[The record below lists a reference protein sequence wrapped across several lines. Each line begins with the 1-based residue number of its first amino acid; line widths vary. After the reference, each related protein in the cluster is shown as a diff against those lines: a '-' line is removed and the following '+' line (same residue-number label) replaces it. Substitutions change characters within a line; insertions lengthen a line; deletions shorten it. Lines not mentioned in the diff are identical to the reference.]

1 MAGAKSVFISYS
13 SKDSRFALQVVRML
27 NEMGVSYW
35 KAPEMIPAGS
45 SYAREIPRAIREC
58 EVFILLLSKDSQT
71 SIWVEKEIDSAINNR
86 KTILPMRIDEV
97 PLCETFRFYLNNIQ
111 TISYKE
117 DSGRNFSDLRE
128 QLGKLLHLENMKEK
142 HIEEVEEY
150 SVTKYKN
157 LKSQNAQKSSQKK
170 HLEGLGTQKQSSTRD
185 TSGLRSGRRA
195 DAFVVNKAPKECK
208 YCNGEL
214 KETGA
219 GIFKCLACG
228 KENYDYLRTVRNYL
242 EKEGAR
248 PAAII
253 ARETGV
259 PKNAVDYFLRQEFLE
274 IPKLAPERLSCQQ
287 CGAPIRTGYLCDNC
301 KNPRSAGTDRNLR
314 GKWYTDR

>member
-13 SKDSRFALQVVRML
+13 SKDLEFALQIVKLL

-117 DSGRNFSDLRE
+117 DCKHNFSDLRE
-128 QLGKLLHLENMKEK
+128 QLGKLLHLKNIKED
-142 HIEEVEEY
+142 HIKEVEEY

-157 LKSQNAQKSSQKK
+157 LKKQNAQRDSKRQT
-170 HLEGLGTQKQSSTRD
+170 LQALGAGT
-185 TSGLRSGRRA
+185 LRSGRRA
-195 DAFVVNKAPKECK
+195 DVFVVNKAPKECK
-208 YCNGEL
+208 YCKGQL

-259 PKNAVDYFLRQEFLE
+259 PKNAVDHFLRQEFLE

-301 KNPRSAGTDRNLR
+301 KNPHSDSADKNLR
-314 GKWYTDR
+314 GKWYTGK